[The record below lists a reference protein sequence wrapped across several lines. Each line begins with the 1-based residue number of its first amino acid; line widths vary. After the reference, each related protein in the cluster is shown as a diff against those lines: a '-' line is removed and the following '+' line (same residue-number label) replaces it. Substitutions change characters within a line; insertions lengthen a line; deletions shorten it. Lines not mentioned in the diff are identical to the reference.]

1 MRLIAIG
8 TRMPG
13 WVDAAFEDYTRRL
26 RGAWE
31 LQCTALAPARRGQG
45 ADAADGARSAE
56 AARILALLAPR
67 DYVVAL
73 DEHGAEPTTIE
84 LARWLEERRAGG
96 QPLTFVIGGPDGL
109 GAPVLARAQYR
120 WALSKL
126 TLPHGLVRV
135 VLAEQ
140 LYRAATLRSGHPY
153 HRS

>member
-26 RGAWE
+26 RGPWQ
-31 LQCTALAPARRGQG
+31 LKFTALAPERRGQG
-45 ADAADGARSAE
+45 ADE
-56 AARILALLAPR
+56 AAAARRAEGERILALLGSR

-73 DEHGAEPTTIE
+73 DERGAEPTTLE
-84 LARWLEERRAGG
+84 LARWLEERRMGG
-96 QPLTFVIGGPDGL
+96 QPVTFIIGGPDGL
-109 GAPVLARAQYR
+109 AAEVLERAQYR

-140 LYRAATLRSGHPY
+140 LYRAATVLAGHPY
-153 HRS
+153 HRT

>member
-31 LQCTALAPARRGQG
+31 LKLTALAPARRRQG
-45 ADAADGARSAE
+45 GDQADSARRLE
-56 AARILALLAPR
+56 ATRILSLLVPR

-73 DEHGAEPTTIE
+73 DEHGSEPTTSE
-84 LARWLEERRAGG
+84 LARWLEGRQAAG
-96 QPLTFVIGGPDGL
+96 PPVTFVIGGPDGL
-109 GAPVLARAQYR
+109 DAQVLARAQYR

-126 TLPHGLVRV
+126 TLPHALVRV
-135 VLAEQ
+135 VLVEQ
-140 LYRAATLRSGHPY
+140 LYRLATLRAGHPY